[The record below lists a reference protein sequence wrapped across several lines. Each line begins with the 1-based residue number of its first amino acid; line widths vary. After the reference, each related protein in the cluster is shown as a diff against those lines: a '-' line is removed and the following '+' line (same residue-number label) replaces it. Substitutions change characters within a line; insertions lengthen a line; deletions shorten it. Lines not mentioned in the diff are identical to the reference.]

1 MTTQTATGTRP
12 PVVVVMGHIDHG
24 KTALLDAIRK
34 TSVVDKESGGITQ
47 HIGAYQVTVRPVDEQ
62 SSRAEPKASP
72 ERSEG
77 ARGIPRPDS
86 AGSRDDFATSDRKIT
101 FLDTPGHEAF
111 SAIRSRGAK
120 VADVAILV
128 VASDEGVKPQT
139 LEAAAHIAAAEIPFV
154 VAISKI
160 DKPEANPERVKKEL
174 SEQGIQVESW
184 GGKVPSVELSAKTGA
199 GIPELLEL
207 ILLVAELEGVSADS
221 SGPASG
227 VVIEANLDARRGP
240 VATLLVQSGTLRTG
254 DVVAAGGVFGAVRA
268 MNGADG
274 QTILEAGPAT
284 PVAVLGLGAG
294 APLGERFEVVT
305 AKHVAEERAKAW
317 RETHPTELLA
327 PADLEDVQEGRPR
340 VRLVAKADV
349 EGSREAVLAS
359 LKAITVG
366 EVQLAVIRSGVGN
379 INETDIKFAIA
390 TKARVVGFRVKV
402 ESRAETLAQQAKVPV
417 ETFDVIYELIE
428 RVREI
433 VKAAAP
439 SVGAGEAELGELTV
453 LAVFRTEANRMVVG
467 GRVTRGLARRGA
479 NVQVLRAGEVIATG
493 RLAELQ
499 QGKVPAEE
507 VPEGKECGLLIVGT
521 NVIAAGDTLMFFEA
535 G

>member
-1 MTTQTATGTRP
+1 M
-12 PVVVVMGHIDHG
+12 VVMGHIDHG

-34 TSVVDKESGGITQ
+34 TSVADKESGGITQ
-47 HIGAYQVTVRPVDEQ
+47 HIGAYQVTVRPADEQ

-77 ARGIPRPDS
+77 SRGIPRPDS

-128 VASDEGVKPQT
+128 VAADEGVKPQT
-139 LEAAAHIAAAEIPFV
+139 LEAAAHIAAAEIPFI
-154 VAISKI
+154 VAMSKT
-160 DKPEANPERVKKEL
+160 DKPEANTDRVKKEL
-174 SEQGIQVESW
+174 ADAGIQVESW
-184 GGKVPSVELSAKTGA
+184 GGKVPSVELSAKTGE

-207 ILLVAELEGVSADS
+207 ISLVAELEGVSADA

-254 DVVAAGGVFGAVRA
+254 DTVVAGGVFGVVRT

-274 QTILEAGPAT
+274 KTIGEAGPAT
-284 PVAVLGLGAG
+284 PVAVLGLGAV
-294 APLGERFEVVT
+294 APLGERFEAV
-305 AKHVAEERAKAW
+305 ADKHSAEERAEAW
-317 RETHPTELLA
+317 SETHPAELLE
-327 PADLEDVQEGRPR
+327 PAAQLGDAEEGRAR
-340 VRLVAKADV
+340 VLLVVKADV
-349 EGSREAVLAS
+349 EGSREAVLVS
-359 LKAITVG
+359 LKAITAD
-366 EVQLAVIRSGVGN
+366 EVQLVVSRSGVGN

-402 ESRAETLAQQAKVPV
+402 EPRAQALARQAKIPV
-417 ETFDVIYELIE
+417 ETFDIIYELIE
-428 RVREI
+428 QVREI
-433 VKAAAP
+433 IKAAAP
-439 SVGAGEAELGELTV
+439 PVGAQEAELGELTV

-467 GRVTRGLARRGA
+467 GLVTKGLARRGA
-479 NVQVLRAGEVIATG
+479 NVQALRAGEVIATG

-521 NVIAAGDTLMFFEA
+521 NAIQSGDTLRFFEQP
-535 G
+535 